1 MDIEIKA
8 LYKSFGDKLV
18 LNNINALFLDKKINC
33 IMGDSG
39 CGKTTLINIL
49 MGITKADSGSLLG
62 LNQKVI
68 SAIFQEDRLCENL
81 SLIKNI
87 RLVCHKNISDQ
98 EIKNHIIA
106 VGLGDYLYEPV
117 YTLSGGMKRRVSIV
131 RAIIYNS
138 DIVIMDE
145 PLKGLDEATK
155 SIIIEYIKEYSS
167 NKMLIVVTHDERE
180 TIKLGAEQLLNM

>member
-8 LYKSFGDKLV
+8 LCKSFGDKLV

-33 IMGDSG
+33 IMGESG

-49 MGITKADSGSLLG
+49 LGITKADSGSLSG
-62 LNQKVI
+62 LDKKVI

-81 SLIKNI
+81 SVIKNI

-106 VGLGDYLYEPV
+106 VGLGDYLYEPI
-117 YTLSGGMKRRVSIV
+117 YTLSGGMKRRVSIA

-145 PLKGLDEATK
+145 PLKSLDETTKATV
-155 SIIIEYIKEYSS
+155 IDYIKEYST
-167 NKMLIVVTHDERE
+167 NKTLIVVTHDERE
-180 TIKLGAEQLLNM
+180 VAALGAEHILNM